1 MSILDRPRLLTAI
14 LIAVCVI
21 LYPLIF
27 QGPFLVGTGIV
38 VGAMAIGGTG
48 FVLIFGYA
56 HQLVLGHTAFAMI
69 GGYGSGILTTR
80 YGWDPFVAMI
90 FAMMI
95 SIIVAYITAKPILRL
110 RGLILAMASIA
121 FSMVLEHI
129 AFDWHSLT
137 HGAIGLAGVPKFSIF
152 GWVMTTDRMM
162 YYLTWVFAA
171 ASVFV
176 AVNIDTS
183 KIGRALKAVSKSEIA
198 AEASGIDSVALKV
211 QFYVVTAALLSMMGS
226 LLAHYMRLMAPGM
239 FGFAFAL
246 MLITGVIIGGLM
258 SVWGGVIGSIVIVA
272 LREGMRGAGL
282 PAWEVVVMGMLTV
295 TVLILFERGFSGFI
309 ADIYSGW
316 REKVQGKSRE
326 KPVDEGRT
334 GKRDTNIAFLTA
346 QEDELD
352 PDSTILSISNVGKKF
367 GSLGAVLNVSSDV
380 ERHSITSLIGPNGAG
395 KTTLFNLIS
404 GHLPLTKGEI
414 SLEGQ
419 KIEKSHP
426 HQVAKMGVSRTF
438 QSLQLYNNM
447 TVLENVMSGRHRLT
461 SQSFAAVA
469 LRTPKIAREERHTL
483 DVAEYFLK
491 YVGLEGK
498 GDLYPD
504 ELPFGHQRL
513 VETARALALE
523 PRLILMDEPASGL
536 NDAETEDLAE
546 LLFKIRQN
554 GITIFLVEHDIR
566 LVMGVSDRIVVM
578 NYGRKIAEGP
588 TDEVRNDPD
597 VIAAY
602 LGTQESDSHA

>member
-1 MSILDRPRLLTAI
+1 MSILDRPRLLTTI
-14 LIAVCVI
+14 LISVCVI

-27 QGPFLVGTGIV
+27 QGQFLVGTGIV

-56 HQLVLGHTAFAMI
+56 HQLVLGHTAFCLI

-90 FAMMI
+90 FSMMI

-121 FSMVLEHI
+121 FSMVLEHT

-162 YYLTWVFAA
+162 YYLTWVLVAV
-171 ASVFV
+171 SVFV
-176 AVNIDTS
+176 TINIDTS

-211 QFYVVTAALLSMMGS
+211 QFYVVTAAMLSMMGS

-239 FGFAFAL
+239 FGFGFAL
-246 MLITGVIIGGLM
+246 MLITGVIIGGLV
-258 SVWGGVIGSIVIVA
+258 SVWGGVVGSIVIVM
-272 LREGMRGAGL
+272 LREGLRGAGL

-295 TVLILFERGFSGFI
+295 TVLVLFERGFCGLIS
-309 ADIYSGW
+309 DIYSGW
-316 REKVQGKSRE
+316 REKVQGSSRE
-326 KPVDEGRT
+326 RPIDEGRT
-334 GKRDTNIAFLTA
+334 EERDTNIAFLTA
-346 QEDELD
+346 QEDHLD

-367 GSLGAVLNVSSDV
+367 GSLEAVLNVSFDV
-380 ERHSITSLIGPNGAG
+380 KRYSITTLIGPNGAG

-404 GHLPLTKGEI
+404 GHLPLTEGEI

-419 KIEKSHP
+419 RVEKMYP
-426 HQVAKMGVSRTF
+426 HQIAKMGVSRTF

-447 TVLENVMSGRHRLT
+447 TVLQNVMSGRHRLT

-469 LRTPKIAREERHTL
+469 FRTPKIAKEERYTHE
-483 DVAEYFLK
+483 VAEYFLK

-546 LLFKIRQN
+546 LLFKIRQS

-597 VIAAY
+597 VISAY
-602 LGTQESDSHA
+602 LGAKESDSNA

>member
-1 MSILDRPRLLTAI
+1 MSLLDRPRLLATI
-14 LIAVCVI
+14 LIGAAVL

-27 QGPFLVGTGIV
+27 QGQFLTGIGIV
-38 VGAMAIGGTG
+38 VGAMAVGGTG

-69 GGYGSGILTTR
+69 GGYVSSILTTR

-90 FAMMI
+90 LAMVF
-95 SIIVAYITAKPILRL
+95 SILVAYVTAKPILRL

-121 FSMVLEHI
+121 FSMVVEHI
-129 AFDWHSLT
+129 AFEWHSLT

-152 GWVMTTDRMM
+152 GWEMSTDRMM
-162 YYLTWVFAA
+162 YYMTWVFAA

-198 AEASGIDSVALKV
+198 AEASGIDSVTLKV
-211 QFYVVTAALLSMMGS
+211 QFYVFTAAMLSMMGS
-226 LLAHYMRLMAPGM
+226 LLAHYMRLMAPNM

-258 SVWGGVIGSIVIVA
+258 SVWGGVVGSIVIVT
-272 LREGMRGAGL
+272 LREGLRGAGL
-282 PAWEVVVMGMLTV
+282 PAWEVVIMGMLTV
-295 TVLILFERGFSGFI
+295 TVLILFERGLSGFI
-309 ADIYSGW
+309 SDIYSGW
-316 REKVQGKSRE
+316 RARVQGGSKQR
-326 KPVDEGRT
+326 PVDESMT
-334 GKRDTNIAFLTA
+334 GELDTGISFLTA
-346 QEDELD
+346 RKDPLD
-352 PDSTILSISNVGKKF
+352 PDSTILSMSGVGKKF
-367 GSLGAVLNVSSDV
+367 GSLEAVVQVSSDV

-404 GHLPLTKGEI
+404 GHLPLTEGEVF
-414 SLEGQ
+414 LEGER
-419 KIEKSHP
+419 IENLP
-426 HQVAKMGVSRTF
+426 PYQIAKMGVSRTF

-447 TVLENVMSGRHRLT
+447 TVLENIMSGRHRLT
-461 SQSFAAVA
+461 SQSLAAVA
-469 LRTPKIAREERHTL
+469 FRTPRIAREERHTREL
-483 DVAEYFLK
+483 AKYFLQ

-523 PRLILMDEPASGL
+523 PKLILMDEPASGL

-578 NYGRKIAEGP
+578 NYGIKIAEGP
-588 TDEVRNDPD
+588 TEEVRNDSD

-602 LGTQESDSHA
+602 LGTKESESHA